1 MLRSWRK
8 STLNQ
13 YVVYAKLWFRFSMQG
28 LRPTVRNIIEF
39 LTHLHSKGYNYDQIC
54 SARSAIGALS
64 SEENVGKHPDMKRLM
79 KGIFEKAPVFPRY
92 SCVWDVRILFNY
104 FRNIPHQ
111 NDLPLDLLS
120 KKLATM
126 LGVLAGGQR
135 AQTIHSIDV
144 MDIVATE
151 DKCIIPVYSVI
162 KQTRKGKHMR
172 PMEFK
177 TYPEEE
183 KLCLVKNL
191 QAYLVR
197 TRELRTSS
205 KLFISYQRPY
215 NPVTRDTITRWV
227 NNIMG
232 KAGIDTSV
240 YVTHSCRSAASSYA
254 RDKKVPLRRIVEACG
269 WSSESTFAKH
279 YSKDI
284 NPLEVNVGERL
295 LLAS

>member
-39 LTHLHSKGYNYDQIC
+39 LTHLHCKGYNYDPIC